1 MIQEKDFL
9 YRVPVKTAP
18 ITTPGGQI
26 RNPEILVD
34 VEGGEFMHGNILDA
48 NSTNKLIN
56 QSVKDAVDNTKDLL
70 EAETTRATEQEN
82 SLKTLIDAETSA
94 RTKGDEDLSSKIKAE
109 QTRAEGKEKE
119 ISDKLAIV
127 NGDSNTEGSFRKAI
141 ADVVAAAPEDLD
153 TLKEIADKLAG
164 NDDLHTALNQ
174 AITEKADASALL
186 NEVSRATGAE
196 SGLQAAIATKAD
208 ATALSNYVLT
218 TALNKQV
225 DTLNTAISA
234 KQDAGNYIP
243 YNAMVGDSYQ
253 IDKVLNILTDNG
265 TAKFGPQ
272 TCIDIQSNNGTTLR
286 IQPTSLYGKAGDTSI
301 GITASSIYLI
311 DGDSTIRLCSNGLTL
326 PYGDNNMV
334 LTSNGTTINIDE
346 YATQSDLDGQL
357 APKANRSDLMALEQK
372 ITANTTALKGK
383 QDKGNYVT
391 YDNYNGH
398 MYTLNGELM
407 LGDEY
412 GNLVLSNTS
421 IALSGQRGDG
431 FGLSSDA
438 IEINNG
444 ETIVNINPVQIS
456 STTGEANVFKISAT
470 GVTIGEEDSPTIKIY
485 RDGIKFYNRTN
496 KDIPTG
502 NGSFINISDYATR
515 DFVTAGLSAKQN
527 KITVNTIDTTD
538 IETAD
543 VTKLRTIVTNLINA
557 LISSGLINA
566 TDGIE

>member
-56 QSVKDAVDNTKDLL
+56 QSVKDAVDNKLIESGYVTKDLL

-82 SLKTLIDAETSA
+82 SLKTLIGAETSA

-186 NEVSRATGAE
+186 NEVTRATGVE
-196 SGLQAAIATKAD
+196 NNLK
-208 ATALSNYVLT
+208 
-218 TALNKQV
+218 
-225 DTLNTAISA
+225 TAIDG
-234 KQDAGNYIP
+234 KQPKGNYLTEHQSLEEYAKKSELPTVPTKISQLT
-243 YNAMVGDSYQ
+243 NDS
-253 IDKVLNILTDNG
+253 N
-265 TAKFGPQ
+265 F
-272 TCIDIQSNNGTTLR
+272 
-286 IQPTSLYGKAGDTSI
+286 
-301 GITASSIYLI
+301 ITAA
-311 DGDSTIRLCSNGLTL
+311 DVDFT
-326 PYGDNNMV
+326 P
-334 LTSNGTTINIDE
+334 
-346 YATQSDLDGQL
+346 YATTQ
-357 APKANRSDLMALEQK
+357 ALTAVEQK
-372 ITANTTALKGK
+372 VTANTTAIEGK
-383 QDKGNYVT
+383 QDKGNYITANVVQDT
-391 YDNYNGH
+391 Y
-398 MYTLNGELM
+398 
-407 LGDEY
+407 
-412 GNLVLSNTS
+412 
-421 IALSGQRGDG
+421 
-431 FGLSSDA
+431 FGLEKGLKIYNEAANKTMTISHNG
-438 IEINNG
+438 IEL
-444 ETIVNINPVQIS
+444 
-456 STTGEANVFKISAT
+456 EANETTISINSSGVF
-470 GVTIGEEDSPTIKIY
+470 VDSTS
-485 RDGIKFYNRTN
+485 DGTLLYSFTPLGIRFAGKTKN
-496 KDIPTG
+496 DIPTA
-502 NGSFINISDYATR
+502 NGSFIDISNYATR

-527 KITVNTIDTTD
+527 KIPVNTIDITN

-557 LISSGLINA
+557 LSSSGLINT

>member
-48 NSTNKLIN
+48 NSTNKLVN
-56 QSVKDAVDNTKDLL
+56 QSVKEAVDNKIIESGYVTKDLL

-82 SLKTLIDAETSA
+82 SLKTLIGAETSA

-186 NEVSRATGAE
+186 NEVTRATGVE
-196 SGLQAAIATKAD
+196 NNLK
-208 ATALSNYVLT
+208 
-218 TALNKQV
+218 
-225 DTLNTAISA
+225 TAIDG
-234 KQDAGNYIP
+234 KQPKGNYLTEHQSLEEYAKKSELPTVPTKISQLT
-243 YNAMVGDSYQ
+243 NDS
-253 IDKVLNILTDNG
+253 N
-265 TAKFGPQ
+265 F
-272 TCIDIQSNNGTTLR
+272 
-286 IQPTSLYGKAGDTSI
+286 
-301 GITASSIYLI
+301 ITAA
-311 DGDSTIRLCSNGLTL
+311 DVDFT
-326 PYGDNNMV
+326 P
-334 LTSNGTTINIDE
+334 
-346 YATQSDLDGQL
+346 YATTQ
-357 APKANRSDLMALEQK
+357 ALTAVEQK
-372 ITANTTALKGK
+372 VTANTTAIEDK
-383 QDKGNYVT
+383 QDKGNYITANVVQDT
-391 YDNYNGH
+391 Y
-398 MYTLNGELM
+398 
-407 LGDEY
+407 
-412 GNLVLSNTS
+412 
-421 IALSGQRGDG
+421 
-431 FGLSSDA
+431 FGLEKGLKIYNEAANKIMTISHNG
-438 IEINNG
+438 IEL
-444 ETIVNINPVQIS
+444 
-456 STTGEANVFKISAT
+456 EANETTISINSSGVF
-470 GVTIGEEDSPTIKIY
+470 VDSTS
-485 RDGIKFYNRTN
+485 DGTLLYSFTPLGIRFAGKTKN
-496 KDIPTG
+496 DIPTA
-502 NGSFINISDYATR
+502 NGSFIDISEYATR

-527 KITVNTIDTTD
+527 KIPVNTVDITD

-557 LISSGLINA
+557 LSSSGLII
-566 TDGIE
+566 TTEGVE

>member
-56 QSVKDAVDNTKDLL
+56 QSVKDAVDNKLIESGYVTKDLL
-70 EAETTRATEQEN
+70 E
-82 SLKTLIDAETSA
+82 AETSA
-94 RTKGDEDLSSKIKAE
+94 RTKGDEDLSAKIKAE

-186 NEVSRATGAE
+186 NEVTRATGAE

-225 DTLNTAISA
+225 DTLNTAINA

-243 YNAMVGDSYQ
+243 YDASVQGLYQ
-253 IDKVLNILTDNG
+253 IDKE
-265 TAKFGPQ
+265 
-272 TCIDIQSNNGTTLR
+272 LR
-286 IQPTSLYGKAGDTSI
+286 ISIGNANVMVRPTSLY
-301 GITASSIYLI
+301 
-311 DGDSTIRLCSNGLTL
+311 CSNGTSSIDINSTSISLTDDGDIIHLGSNGVTL
-326 PYGDNNMV
+326 PYGDNNRV
-334 LTSNGTTINIDE
+334 LTSNGTTINIDG
-346 YATQSDLDGQL
+346 YATKSDLNSQL
-357 APKANRSDLMALEQK
+357 APKADRSDLMALEQK
-372 ITANTTALKGK
+372 ITANTTALEAK
-383 QDKGNYVT
+383 QDEGNYVT
-391 YDNYNGH
+391 YSSEDDNNYYLHIGLVSSKPFVVDDSYGN
-398 MYTLNGELM
+398 TI
-407 LGDEY
+407 EY
-412 GNLVLSNTS
+412 GMNGIVASTHSNCLVTS
-421 IALSGQRGDG
+421 DG
-431 FGLSSDA
+431 
-438 IEINNG
+438 
-444 ETIVNINPVQIS
+444 T
-456 STTGEANVFKISAT
+456 FK
-470 GVTIGEEDSPTIKIY
+470 P
-485 RDGIKFYNRTN
+485 
-496 KDIPTG
+496 
-502 NGSFINISDYATR
+502 ISDFVLKEDAEEEYATP
-515 DFVTAGLSAKQN
+515 DQINDIKVGLAKKQN
-527 KITVNTIDTTD
+527 KITVNSVDVTNL
-538 IETAD
+538 ETAD
-543 VTKLRTIVTNLINA
+543 ITQLRAIVKGLLTA
-557 LISSGLINA
+557 LDNSGLIMSSS
-566 TDGIE
+566 GVE

>member
-56 QSVKDAVDNTKDLL
+56 QSVKDAVDNKLIESGYVTQDLL

-82 SLKTLIDAETSA
+82 SLKTLIGAETSA

-186 NEVSRATGAE
+186 NEVTRATGAE

-225 DTLNTAISA
+225 DTLNAAISA

-243 YNAMVGDSYQ
+243 YDASVQGLYQ
-253 IDKVLNILTDNG
+253 IDK
-265 TAKFGPQ
+265 A
-272 TCIDIQSNNGTTLR
+272 LR
-286 IQPTSLYGKAGDTSI
+286 ISIGNAIAVVQPASLY
-301 GITASSIYLI
+301 
-311 DGDSTIRLCSNGLTL
+311 CSNG
-326 PYGDNNMV
+326 
-334 LTSNGTTINIDE
+334 TSSIDINSTGI
-346 YATQSDLDGQL
+346 
-357 APKANRSDLMALEQK
+357 
-372 ITANTTALKGK
+372 I
-383 QDKGNYVT
+383 
-391 YDNYNGH
+391 
-398 MYTLNGELM
+398 
-407 LGDEY
+407 LGDE
-412 GNLVLSNTS
+412 GTPIVKILRSGIRFFGKTS
-421 IALSGQRGDG
+421 
-431 FGLSSDA
+431 
-438 IEINNG
+438 
-444 ETIVNINPVQIS
+444 
-456 STTGEANVFKISAT
+456 
-470 GVTIGEEDSPTIKIY
+470 
-485 RDGIKFYNRTN
+485 
-496 KDIPTG
+496 KDIPTAG
-502 NGSFINISDYATR
+502 GTFINLRSLASAEDISNLT
-515 DFVTAGLSAKQN
+515 VGLSKKQN
-527 KITVNTIDTTD
+527 KITVNEVDVTD

-543 VTKLRTIVTNLINA
+543 ITKLRTIVTNLINA
-557 LISSGLINA
+557 LSESGLISE
-566 TDGIE
+566 TETLE

>member
-56 QSVKDAVDNTKDLL
+56 QSVKDAVDNKLIESGYVTKDLL

-82 SLKTLIDAETSA
+82 SLKTLIGAETSA

-186 NEVSRATGAE
+186 NEVTRATGVE
-196 SGLQAAIATKAD
+196 NNLQAAIDTKAD

-234 KQDAGNYIP
+234 KQDAGSYIP
-243 YNAMVGDSYQ
+243 YDASVQGLYQ
-253 IDKVLNILTDNG
+253 IDKALRISIGNANVMVQPGSLYCSYGTSSIDISSTSISLTDDGN
-265 TAKFGPQ
+265 
-272 TCIDIQSNNGTTLR
+272 R
-286 IQPTSLYGKAGDTSI
+286 IHLG
-301 GITASSIYLI
+301 SSGVI
-311 DGDSTIRLCSNGLTL
+311 L
-326 PYGDNNMV
+326 PDGDNNRV
-334 LTSNGTTINIDE
+334 LTSNGSTINIAE
-346 YATQSDLDGQL
+346 YVTKSDLSSQL
-357 APKANRSDLMALEQK
+357 GPKADRSDLMALEQK
-372 ITANTTALKGK
+372 VTANTTAIEGK
-383 QDKGNYVT
+383 QDAGYYVT
-391 YDNYNGH
+391 YIRDGAKRYTLQKGFEFSDGTDNVAIDGSGVDINIAGSSITLDDAGIMGNDGGNNHYSIDYNGINLFN
-398 MYTLNGELM
+398 MDTEIRISPIGISSVDDEDTSLFNIDSTAII
-407 LGDEY
+407 LGPTNNPNVKISEEGIKFKGKAASDIPTAGGDFVKMSNFVLTPEY
-412 GNLVLSNTS
+412 NNKIKLLETS
-421 IALSGQRGDG
+421 IARL
-431 FGLSSDA
+431 
-438 IEINNG
+438 
-444 ETIVNINPVQIS
+444 
-456 STTGEANVFKISAT
+456 EARIAALEAKHPEA
-470 GVTIGEEDSPTIKIY
+470 
-485 RDGIKFYNRTN
+485 
-496 KDIPTG
+496 
-502 NGSFINISDYATR
+502 
-515 DFVTAGLSAKQN
+515 AG
-527 KITVNTIDTTD
+527 
-538 IETAD
+538 
-543 VTKLRTIVTNLINA
+543 
-557 LISSGLINA
+557 
-566 TDGIE
+566 